1 MGRHRRLLE
10 RIRTEGAVANLPL
23 VDLCALLRQL
33 GFDERQRGSH
43 HIFSRSD
50 VWERIILQ
58 ASGADAKP
66 YQVRQVRALVRKYNL
81 TLYVEGN

>member
-1 MGRHRRLLE
+1 MGRHRRLLQ
-10 RIRTEGAVANLPL
+10 RIRTEAAVANVPF

-33 GFDERQRGSH
+33 GFAERQRGSH

-50 VWERIILQ
+50 LRERINLQ